1 MNTLELKSI
10 IDLQGMSFYIPAYQ
24 RGYRWTVQQVEDLLG
39 DISEFIKKGVSGY
52 IVFNLW

>member
-39 DISEFIKKGVSGY
+39 DISEFIKKGGVGIY
-52 IVFNLW
+52 